1 MAAQSDANSDE
12 TMISGINVTP
22 LVDVVL
28 VLLVVL
34 MVTATYLASRTIPVD
49 LPKGATGEPTGVTL
63 AITVDKDGRTYL
75 DGTGIAD
82 DALRQ
87 KIKIA
92 RAADPEVRAVIAA
105 DRDSRHK
112 SVVKVI
118 DLLRQEHVNRFAIN
132 VEASELDRATLP

>member
-1 MAAQSDANSDE
+1 MSQSDSASDE

-34 MVTATYLASRTIPVD
+34 MVTATYLAARTIPVD

-63 AITVDKDGRTYL
+63 AITVDEQGRTFL
-75 DGTGIAD
+75 DGAGISD
-82 DALRQ
+82 ELLRQ
-87 KIKIA
+87 RIQSA
-92 RAADPEVRAVIAA
+92 RAADPQVRAVIAA
-105 DRDSRHK
+105 DQNTRHK

-132 VEASELDRATLP
+132 VEAKELEAAGR

>member
-1 MAAQSDANSDE
+1 MANSDSNADD

-63 AITVDKDGRTYL
+63 AITVDEAGRTYL
-75 DGTGIAD
+75 DGASATED
-82 DALRQ
+82 VLRS
-87 KIKIA
+87 KIRSA
-92 RAADPEVRAVIAA
+92 RASDPEVRAIIAA
-105 DRDSRHK
+105 DRDTRHK
-112 SVVKVI
+112 SVVGVI
-118 DLLRQEHVNRFAIN
+118 DLLRQERVNRFAIN
-132 VEASELDRATLP
+132 VEASELERTSGR

>member
-1 MAAQSDANSDE
+1 MAAQNDANSE
-12 TMISGINVTP
+12 EMISGINVTP

-34 MVTATYLASRTIPVD
+34 MVTATYLAARTIPVD

-63 AITVDKDGRTYL
+63 AITVDRDGRTFL
-75 DGTGIAD
+75 DGSGVSD
-82 DALRQ
+82 DALRR
-87 KIKIA
+87 KIKLA

-118 DLLRQEHVNRFAIN
+118 DLLRQERVNRFAIN
-132 VEASELDRATLP
+132 VESSELEAAGR